1 MDLWQA
7 AAELIQTLLERHAV
21 LTVFVLVLL
30 EESGLPLPL
39 PSDVA
44 VLLAGSQIGR
54 GRVNPIPAFLAAELA
69 AVVGGSILYT
79 IARRG
84 GRPLLRR
91 FSRLVRIKPEH
102 LDRAEAAVQR
112 DGLRAVMVGRW

>member
-7 AAELIQTLLERHAV
+7 AAELILTLLERHAV

-30 EESGLPLPL
+30 EESGLPLPV

-44 VLLAGSQIGR
+44 VLLAGSQIGQ
-54 GRVNPIPAFLAAELA
+54 GRVNPIPAYLAAELA

-84 GRPLLRR
+84 AGRCSAASAVWCASSPSTSTAPRR
-91 FSRLVRIKPEH
+91 RSSATACAR
-102 LDRAEAAVQR
+102 
-112 DGLRAVMVGRW
+112 